1 MVSPLHDKAIQRRS
15 VKPNFFVLN
24 NNRYLTERLRSA
36 DRYIVS
42 TMSCFNPAIAHQC
55 SRILGSMRIS
65 GAFLAEKTTAF
76 NNKLDV
82 QGGVISNYKVGR
94 DRVAQFD
101 IVVLTQGDT
110 GGADRLV
117 VIEIRPPGGGE
128 PLHMHRELPMNLTN
142 ADVGFA
148 CFQFKLTLNENGR
161 WIVAMKGAAGAVS
174 LPLTVSGPL
183 PRHKG

>member
-1 MVSPLHDKAIQRRS
+1 
-15 VKPNFFVLN
+15 
-24 NNRYLTERLRSA
+24 
-36 DRYIVS
+36 
-42 TMSCFNPAIAHQC
+42 
-55 SRILGSMRIS
+55 MRIG
-65 GAFLAEKTTAF
+65 GAFPAEKTTAF

-117 VIEIRPPGGGE
+117 VIEISPPDGGE

-142 ADVGFA
+142 ADVGFV
-148 CFQFKLTLNENGR
+148 CFQFKLTSNENGR
-161 WIVAMKGAAGAVS
+161 WIVCHEGRSGRGIASTDGEWSIAAPQTIAARGS
-174 LPLTVSGPL
+174 MS
-183 PRHKG
+183 